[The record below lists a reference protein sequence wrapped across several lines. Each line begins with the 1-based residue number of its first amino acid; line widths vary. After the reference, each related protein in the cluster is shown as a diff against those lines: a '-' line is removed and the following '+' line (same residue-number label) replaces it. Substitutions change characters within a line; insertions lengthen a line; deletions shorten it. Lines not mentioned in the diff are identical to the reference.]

1 MSLGTA
7 TLMAIS
13 IASASAKDKQSE
25 TFLKKAIEGNF
36 AEVNMG
42 ELAQQNGQSDA
53 VKSFGRMLSTD
64 HAAANQ
70 KALNAAQALG
80 MNSPGGP
87 NAKQKADHDK
97 MSKMSG
103 AGFDKM
109 FATHMVAEADRY
121 RTEAE
126 ESGTLLPCSHVQSS
140 SSTACLRWCADRWAQ
155 GLSVSARD
163 PLAVSAMH
171 LAPSWS
177 ADDWHALASIS
188 WPSVRSPPA
197 GGWPLAGRADPLGD
211 GASRLIPWPCR
222 AGYGP

>member
-1 MSLGTA
+1 MNRMLMSLGTA

-36 AEVNMG
+36 AEVSMG
-42 ELAQQNGQSDA
+42 ELAQKHGQSDA
-53 VKSFGRMLSTD
+53 VKSSGRMLSTD

-97 MSKMSG
+97 MSKMTG

-109 FATHMVAEADRY
+109 FATHMVADHQKDI
-121 RTEAE
+121 AE
-126 ESGTLLPCSHVQSS
+126 YKKASKSKDAAGEYASGQIDTLQKHLD
-140 SSTACLRWCADRWAQ
+140 TAKSLK
-155 GLSVSARD
+155 
-163 PLAVSAMH
+163 
-171 LAPSWS
+171 
-177 ADDWHALASIS
+177 
-188 WPSVRSPPA
+188 A
-197 GGWPLAGRADPLGD
+197 GN
-211 GASRLIPWPCR
+211 
-222 AGYGP
+222 